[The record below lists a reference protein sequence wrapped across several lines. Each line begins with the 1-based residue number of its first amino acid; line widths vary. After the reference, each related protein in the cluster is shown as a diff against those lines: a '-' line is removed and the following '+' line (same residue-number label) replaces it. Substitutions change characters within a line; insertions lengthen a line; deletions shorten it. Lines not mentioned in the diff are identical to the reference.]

1 MLSQTSATTSQSH
14 RNFPRRALTL
24 SARNTYIGPDVMT
37 RPAALP
43 APHWKTFIFNHHE
56 DSSTEGNDLADDV
69 LVIHRGLALML
80 CEDAAILEETL
91 QAIESLDLHIRRL
104 GARGLLVPADE
115 IDEILET
122 LHQEG
127 TFPRVVGSVPT
138 SDDDDETS
146 PDESVAEEAL

>member
-1 MLSQTSATTSQSH
+1 MA
-14 RNFPRRALTL
+14 
-24 SARNTYIGPDVMT
+24 
-37 RPAALP
+37 
-43 APHWKTFIFNHHE
+43 E
-56 DSSTEGNDLADDV
+56 DV

-91 QAIESLDLHIRRL
+91 QAIEPLDLHIRRL

-115 IDEILET
+115 VDPILET

-127 TFPRVVGSVPT
+127 TFPRVVGSMPGG
-138 SDDDDETS
+138 DEATS